1 LPAVKPLDG
10 VFVLDLAR
18 ILAGPYCT
26 MTLGDLGARVV
37 KVEEPGKGD
46 DTRGWGPPFW
56 NGESAY
62 YLAVNRNKE
71 SVTLNLKHPRGREVL
86 WRLIERADVLIE
98 NFRPGTLAG
107 LGFDWGTMHA
117 CHPRLIYCAISGY
130 GQTGPERD
138 RPGYD
143 LIAQGEG
150 GVMSVTGEA
159 GGPPFKAGVSQ
170 ADIVAGM
177 WSLVGVLAAL
187 HAREKTG
194 LGQRVDASLLEG
206 QLGLLTYHALNY
218 WASGQEP
225 LRLGNHHPNLTPY
238 GAYAASDGW
247 LTIGVGS
254 QSLWARF
261 VEVIEAPELAR
272 RPEFART
279 SDRVAH
285 RDALEC
291 ELSARFARRTVAEWL
306 ERLGT
311 AGIPC
316 GRVRTVPEAL
326 AAEQV
331 RSRGAVV
338 DLPHPSIPDLKV
350 INIPF
355 QLSETPG
362 APASP
367 PPRLG
372 EHTHRV
378 LAELGYDTGAL
389 RELAEAGVI

>member
-1 LPAVKPLDG
+1 
-10 VFVLDLAR
+10 
-18 ILAGPYCT
+18 
-26 MTLGDLGARVV
+26 
-37 KVEEPGKGD
+37 
-46 DTRGWGPPFW
+46 
-56 NGESAY
+56 
-62 YLAVNRNKE
+62 
-71 SVTLNLKHPRGREVL
+71 VL
-86 WRLIERADVLIE
+86 WKLIERADVLIE
-98 NFRPGTLAG
+98 NFRPGTLAK
-107 LGFDWGTMHA
+107 LGFDWDTLHA
-117 CHPRLIYCAISGY
+117 RQPRLVYCTISGY

-187 HAREKTG
+187 HARERTG
-194 LGQRVDASLLEG
+194 VGQRVDTSLLEG

-218 WASGQEP
+218 WASGQAP
-225 LRLGNHHPNLTPY
+225 ARLGNHHPNLTPY

-247 LTIGVGS
+247 LTVGVGS
-254 QSLWARF
+254 ESLWARF
-261 VEVIEAPELAR
+261 VDALEAPELAE

-279 SDRVAH
+279 ADRVAN
-285 RDALEC
+285 RETLER
-291 ELSARFARRTVAEWL
+291 ELTTRFARRPVAEWL
-306 ERLGT
+306 ERLGK

-331 RSRGAVV
+331 KARGAVV
-338 DLPHPSIPDLKV
+338 DLPHPTIPDLKV
-350 INIPF
+350 VNLPF
-355 QLSETPG
+355 KLSETPG
-362 APASP
+362 APSAP

-372 EHTHRV
+372 EHTARV
-378 LAELGYDTGAL
+378 LAELGYDVAAL
-389 RELAEAGVI
+389 QELARAGAI